1 MIILSHIKQHP
12 SIINMRSTVGF
23 VKYGGNMKKQPER
36 TAMTRSILIDTFL
49 ELSNQMPLDK
59 ITVAEISRKSGFNR
73 STFYQY
79 FNDTQHLLS
88 CLEDDLLLY
97 IKTRIISQIGEAHP
111 EHLFV
116 DLFIKINAEKRS
128 TLKLLLG
135 SSSNNSFPAKL
146 KESLIPLFAAQMKI
160 PADDSQTAY
169 KLDFYLS
176 GIISIISRWITSETP
191 MPPEEYALL
200 VKQIVEGMR
209 KSELFPIF

>member
-1 MIILSHIKQHP
+1 
-12 SIINMRSTVGF
+12 
-23 VKYGGNMKKQPER
+23 MKKQPER
-36 TAMTRSILIDTFL
+36 TEMTRKILVDAFL
-49 ELSNQMPLDK
+49 RLSENKPVDK
-59 ITVAEISRKSGFNR
+59 ITVSEICNKAGYNR

-79 FNDTQHLLS
+79 FNDTRHLLS
-88 CLEDDLLLY
+88 CIEDDLLLY
-97 IKTRIISQIGEAHP
+97 IKNRIISQIGETHP

-116 DLFIKINAEKRS
+116 DLFIKINAEKSS

-135 SSSNNSFPAKL
+135 KSINNSFPVKL
-146 KESLIPLFAAQMKI
+146 KESLIPLFAAQMKM
-160 PADDSQTAY
+160 PANDSQTVY

-176 GIISIISRWITSETP
+176 GIISIISRWITSESP

>member
-1 MIILSHIKQHP
+1 
-12 SIINMRSTVGF
+12 
-23 VKYGGNMKKQPER
+23 MKKQPER

-59 ITVAEISRKSGFNR
+59 ITVAEISRKSDFNR

-97 IKTRIISQIGEAHP
+97 IKTRIISQIGESHP

-116 DLFIKINAEKRS
+116 DFFIKINAEKRS

-160 PADDSQTAY
+160 PADDYQTVY

-200 VKQIVEGMR
+200 VKQILEGMR